1 MELLDRFKAGDR
13 RALAKLITLV
23 ENSADE
29 TNEIMCEIY
38 PLIGNAYIL
47 GITGPPGAGKSTL
60 VDNLLSFWRKEGHKV
75 GAVLIDPSSP
85 FTGGALLGDR
95 IRMQRHALD
104 EGVYIRS
111 LGSRGSHG
119 GLSRATRQVVQL
131 LDAFG
136 FDLILIETVGVGQTE
151 LDIMELADTTIVILG
166 PESGDTVQT
175 MKAGLMEIADIFV
188 VNKADREGASRMV
201 TEIASMLELKENAP
215 GQWEPPV
222 LSCQANKGI
231 GIEEITKAVHE
242 HREYLEKSNLREEH
256 RRVLRRDELT
266 AIILDRVRSQIMK
279 SAKDG
284 ELKRFFEDVEE
295 NRENPY
301 NTAKKI
307 INSNVI
313 VNVLKKN

>member
-1 MELLDRFKAGDR
+1 MDLLDRFKAGDR

-29 TNEIMCEIY
+29 TNEIMSEIY

-75 GAVLIDPSSP
+75 GAILIDPSSP

-201 TEIASMLELKENAP
+201 TEIASMLELKENAQ
-215 GQWEPPV
+215 GQWKPPV

-231 GIEEITKAVHE
+231 GIEEITKAVQE
-242 HREYLEKSNLREEH
+242 HREYLEKNNLREEH
-256 RRVLRRDELT
+256 RRVLRKDELT
-266 AIILDRVRSQIMK
+266 AIILDKVRSQIMK

>member
-215 GQWEPPV
+215 GQWKPPV

>member
-1 MELLDRFKAGDR
+1 
-13 RALAKLITLV
+13 
-23 ENSADE
+23 
-29 TNEIMCEIY
+29 
-38 PLIGNAYIL
+38 
-47 GITGPPGAGKSTL
+47 
-60 VDNLLSFWRKEGHKV
+60 
-75 GAVLIDPSSP
+75 
-85 FTGGALLGDR
+85 
-95 IRMQRHALD
+95 
-104 EGVYIRS
+104 
-111 LGSRGSHG
+111 
-119 GLSRATRQVVQL
+119 
-131 LDAFG
+131 
-136 FDLILIETVGVGQTE
+136 
-151 LDIMELADTTIVILG
+151 
-166 PESGDTVQT
+166 

-215 GQWEPPV
+215 GQWKPPV

-231 GIEEITKAVHE
+231 GIEEITKAVQE
-242 HREYLEKSNLREEH
+242 HREYLEKNNLREEH

-266 AIILDRVRSQIMK
+266 AIILERVRSQIMK